1 MDQVMSSDW
10 LKEEMKKFHDWF
22 DALLKQE
29 SK

>member
-1 MDQVMSSDW
+1 MSSDW